1 MKVKTNGSWC
11 EQLEEAKSGSIQ
23 EKMAPSAIA
32 WITWRISGN
41 KPKSGVFL
49 AAAHFSLLTAG
60 FLAVTPIGVYL
71 Y

>member
-1 MKVKTNGSWC
+1 MGAGASEWRKQNQVR
-11 EQLEEAKSGSIQ
+11 AFRI
-23 EKMAPSAIA
+23 EKMDPSAIT

-60 FLAVTPIGVYL
+60 FLAVTPIGVYF

>member
-1 MKVKTNGSWC
+1 MDET
-11 EQLEEAKSGSIQ
+11 KSGKSIQ
-23 EKMAPSAIA
+23 EKMDPSEIA

-41 KPKSGVFL
+41 TPKSVVFL

>member
-1 MKVKTNGSWC
+1 MDET
-11 EQLEEAKSGSIQ
+11 KSGKSIQ
-23 EKMAPSAIA
+23 EKMDPSEIA

-60 FLAVTPIGVYL
+60 FLAVTPIGVYF